1 MTEEQI
7 FAEIEKIGGI
17 RKVYKSTKELQKIYG
32 GTKKFSILTAAL
44 NNCGD
49 PCRLYELSYNEAKN
63 QDYKQYVLK
72 DGLIDYFASS
82 WYSAS
87 HATFYA
93 PPLIEVL
100 PEVVEFLK
108 TLGPNYED
116 YIEWT
121 SWDNGEGAY
130 THNRDKLPKEDWLK
144 KKRYCLEGVLNILK
158 SHDLIVEKEL

>member
-32 GTKKFSILTAAL
+32 GAKKFCSLSETLTA
-44 NNCGD
+44 CGD
-49 PCRLYELSYNEAKN
+49 PYYLYGLRRDEAKSRGC
-63 QDYKQYVLK
+63 KAFVLK

-93 PPLIEVL
+93 PPLTEVL
-100 PEVVEFLK
+100 PEIVEFLK
-108 TLGPNYED
+108 TLGSNYDD
-116 YIEWT
+116 YTGFSTWRPDGYNNNDHL
-121 SWDNGEGAY
+121 S
-130 THNRDKLPKEDWLK
+130 KEDWLK
-144 KKRYCLEGVLNILK
+144 KKKYCLEGVLNILK
-158 SHDLIVEKEL
+158 SHNLIVEKEL

>member
-32 GTKKFSILTAAL
+32 GAKKFSILTAAL

-49 PCRLYELSYNEAKN
+49 PYHLYGLRYDEAKN
-63 QDYKQYVLK
+63 QGYKQYVLK

-93 PPLIEVL
+93 PPLTEVL
-100 PEVVEFLK
+100 PEIVEFLK

-116 YIEWT
+116 YVVGRYDDAI
-121 SWDNGEGAY
+121 GIY
-130 THNRDKLPKEDWLK
+130 TYNRDKLPKEDWLK
-144 KKRYCLEGVLNILK
+144 KRRYCLEGVLNILK
-158 SHDLIVEKEL
+158 SHSLIVEKEL